1 MFSGRRQPSC
11 DGTSRMTRECHV
23 RICERLGVKFPGPT
37 RQSLPKSVAR
47 ATSTFPPR
55 KPLARPMCPLGPGGG
70 LATSIKRMGEAGA
83 ARAIYATVD
92 IVALRARGLLL
103 GGYHG

>member
-47 ATSTFPPR
+47 ATSAFPPKAAGAPDVAAR
-55 KPLARPMCPLGPGGG
+55 SGGLVWPRPSNAWVRLARLGQSTQPL
-70 LATSIKRMGEAGA
+70 TSWRCG
-83 ARAIYATVD
+83 
-92 IVALRARGLLL
+92 RGVSC
-103 GGYHG
+103 

>member
-1 MFSGRRQPSC
+1 MNARASHYSGRSSSIQ
-11 DGTSRMTRECHV
+11 
-23 RICERLGVKFPGPT
+23 K
-37 RQSLPKSVAR
+37 SLAAFGSIAPKSVAR
-47 ATSTFPPR
+47 AMPASPR
-55 KPLARPMCPLGPGGG
+55 KPLARPMCPLGPGGTG
-70 LATSIKRMGEAGA
+70 PATSVKRMGEAGA